1 MGSRNAL
8 RRALVGAVVVAAA
21 MTAALGGSSAAS
33 AHDSL
38 VSSTPAEGESV
49 SSLSE
54 VTLDFSA
61 NLLGYDGGNIVIVIG
76 PDGKHY
82 ESECVA
88 LAGPTLTLP
97 VALGAPGG
105 YTVEWRAVSSDGHP
119 VSGEIP
125 FTYTGESVSAG
136 ADASPCASAQG
147 AAPAETPVAAPSTS
161 GGMSGLTVGL
171 LVGGGAVVLV
181 GVIVV
186 VILSRRPREERE
198 SSDTE

>member
-1 MGSRNAL
+1 M
-8 RRALVGAVVVAAA
+8 
-21 MTAALGGSSAAS
+21 
-33 AHDSL
+33 
-38 VSSTPAEGESV
+38 
-49 SSLSE
+49 
-54 VTLDFSA
+54 
-61 NLLGYDGGNIVIVIG
+61 IG

-97 VALGAPGG
+97 VALGRPAGTRSSG
-105 YTVEWRAVSSDGHP
+105 EAVSSDGHP

-125 FTYTGESVSAG
+125 FTYTGESVSPG

-186 VILSRRPREERE
+186 VILSRRPREEQE